1 MKILITT
8 DLFLPAVNGVVTS
21 VLSLV
26 HGLEERGHE
35 VKILTLSETVHS
47 YTKGNVIRIGSF
59 GAGRLYP
66 GIRIRG
72 FCPRKILRELI
83 CWHPDI
89 VHSQCEFNTFRIAR
103 LVARRCKIPLI
114 HTYHTVYED
123 YTHYFSPSMRVGR
136 AMAQRFTRRITKRVD
151 AVIVPTEK
159 VRRLLESYRVKAPV
173 SVIPTGLEQ
182 KKDRCGNAA
191 DALALRCRL
200 GIPDDKRILL
210 FLGRLAEEKNIP
222 ALFHLLRYPGLYDAV
237 LVLVGDGP
245 YRPELERQ
253 SKAQKLSDRV
263 FFAGMVPHAQ
273 SESYYRL
280 GDVFVNAS
288 GSETQGL
295 TYIEA
300 MAAGL
305 PVVCRADPCV
315 EGLIDSG
322 KNGFACKNEAEMALA
337 AETLLSDAALR
348 KSVTDAA
355 KALVS
360 SVYTSGAFAAAVEGL
375 YLQIT
380 AGAPIRLK
388 A

>member
-47 YTKGNVIRIGSF
+47 YTKGTVIRIGSF

-191 DALALRCRL
+191 DAPALRRRL

-210 FLGRLAEEKNIP
+210 FLGRLAEEKISPRCFICSVIP
-222 ALFHLLRYPGLYDAV
+222 GCTMRCWYWWGTAPTARNWNGSQRRKSFRTVCSSPAWYLMHN
-237 LVLVGDGP
+237 
-245 YRPELERQ
+245 
-253 SKAQKLSDRV
+253 QKV
-263 FFAGMVPHAQ
+263 
-273 SESYYRL
+273 
-280 GDVFVNAS
+280 
-288 GSETQGL
+288 T
-295 TYIEA
+295 I
-300 MAAGL
+300 
-305 PVVCRADPCV
+305 
-315 EGLIDSG
+315 
-322 KNGFACKNEAEMALA
+322 ALA
-337 AETLLSDAALR
+337 MYLSMR
-348 KSVTDAA
+348 P
-355 KALVS
+355 
-360 SVYTSGAFAAAVEGL
+360 AVKRRG
-375 YLQIT
+375 
-380 AGAPIRLK
+380 
-388 A
+388 